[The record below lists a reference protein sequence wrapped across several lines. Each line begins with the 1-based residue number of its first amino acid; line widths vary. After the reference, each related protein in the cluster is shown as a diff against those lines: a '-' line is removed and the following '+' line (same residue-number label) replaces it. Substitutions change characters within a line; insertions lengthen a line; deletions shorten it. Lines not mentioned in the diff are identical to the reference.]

1 MIITDEDK
9 FRQNIKTRFSE
20 ILKSEKLG
28 DNLERG
34 IFNRTIQKA
43 TEMNIVKKWN
53 NAYFSQLYT
62 DWVRSIYI
70 NIQKN
75 PTMLTMLQDK
85 KLKAHEF
92 AFMNHQEMNPKIWK
106 ELIENKKI
114 RDKYKYE
121 SALEASTDLFT
132 CRACKSKKCT
142 YTQQQTR
149 SADEPMTTFVTCLNC
164 GKRWKC

>member
-1 MIITDEDK
+1 
-9 FRQNIKTRFSE
+9 
-20 ILKSEKLG
+20 
-28 DNLERG
+28 
-34 IFNRTIQKA
+34 
-43 TEMNIVKKWN
+43 
-53 NAYFSQLYT
+53 
-62 DWVRSIYI
+62 
-70 NIQKN
+70 
-75 PTMLTMLQDK
+75 MLQDK